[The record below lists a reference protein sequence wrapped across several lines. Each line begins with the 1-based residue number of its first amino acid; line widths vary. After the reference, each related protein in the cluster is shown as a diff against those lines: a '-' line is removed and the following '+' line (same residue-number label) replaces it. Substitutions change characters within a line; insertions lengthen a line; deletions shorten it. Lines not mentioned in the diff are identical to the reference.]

1 MFMDNLRLATHNLVH
16 RRLRSWLTILGIVV
30 GVAAVVALLSIG
42 GGMQRAVKQQ
52 FETVGYS
59 TILLAPSSSSE
70 QAQQDAKM
78 GGTFGAMQGN
88 QEPSEVDLSVL
99 DKLPQVES
107 YGATRVN
114 TGMVTSE
121 KMQGTGFLHITGLSP
136 KVTDYFN
143 GYFQGFNIGEGRD
156 FAPGDENALI
166 LGSKVAA
173 DLGVGVGDAVTIES
187 TDFEVIGILAPIET
201 RGGAL
206 TFRGLDMGLFVPIA
220 ASEKLYGGEN
230 EISQALIQVTDGTDV
245 VKASQAIKNLFTQ
258 LGTPVATVTAEEIS
272 KQIMGVLSGI
282 QMALTAIA
290 AIALVVGAIG
300 VMNTMYTSVL
310 ERTRHIGIMKAI
322 GAKDRDVMGLFLTE
336 SGLLGIVGGV
346 LGVLAGVGIG
356 AVTGKTLAGA
366 FTMGPG
372 TSDMTFSPYYS
383 PWLII
388 GTLVLSFVLGSL
400 AGALPA
406 RRAAK
411 LKPVEALRYE

>member
-30 GVAAVVALLSIG
+30 GVAAVLALISIG
-42 GGMQRAVKQQ
+42 EGMQRAVKQQ

-70 QAQQDAKM
+70 QSPQESKM
-78 GGTFGAMQGN
+78 GGAFRAMAGN
-88 QEPSEVDLSVL
+88 QEPSEVDLSVF

-107 YGATRVN
+107 YGAIRVN
-114 TGMVTSE
+114 TGMGTSE
-121 KMQGTGFLHITGLSP
+121 NMQGTGFLHITGLSS
-136 KVTDYFN
+136 KITDYFS
-143 GYFQGFNIGEGRD
+143 GYFQGFNIAEGRN
-156 FAPGDENALI
+156 FIPNDENALI
-166 LGSKVAA
+166 LGNKGAT
-173 DLGVGVGDAVTIES
+173 DLGVAVGDTVKIES
-187 TDFEVIGILAPIET
+187 TDFKVIGVLAPIES

-206 TFRGLDMGLFVPIA
+206 TFRGLDTGLFVPIA
-220 ASEKLYGGEN
+220 AMERLYGGEN
-230 EISQALIQVTDGTDV
+230 KISQALIQVTDGTDV
-245 VKASQAIKNLFTQ
+245 VKASQAMKNLFTQ
-258 LGTPVATVTAEEIS
+258 LGTPVATPTAEEIS

-290 AIALVVGAIG
+290 VIALVVGAIG

-322 GAKDRDVMGLFLTE
+322 GAKDRHVMGLFLTE
-336 SGLLGIVGGV
+336 SGMLGIVGGAI
-346 LGVLAGVGIG
+346 GVLAGVGIG
-356 AVTGKTLAGA
+356 AVAGKTLAGA

-372 TSDMTFSPYYS
+372 TSNTAFAPYYS

-388 GTLVLSFVLGSL
+388 GTLVLSLVLGAL

-406 RRAAK
+406 HRAAK

>member
-1 MFMDNLRLATHNLVH
+1 
-16 RRLRSWLTILGIVV
+16 
-30 GVAAVVALLSIG
+30 
-42 GGMQRAVKQQ
+42 MQRAVKQQ
-52 FETVGYS
+52 FESVGYS

-70 QAQQDAKM
+70 QAPESASRM
-78 GGTFGAMQGN
+78 GGLLRVMMGN
-88 QEPSEVDLSVL
+88 QEPSEIDLSVL

-107 YGATRVN
+107 YGAIRTN

-121 KMQGTGFLHITGLSP
+121 KMQGTGFLHITGLSS
-136 KVTDYFN
+136 KFTQYFN
-143 GYFQGFNIGEGRD
+143 GYFQGFNIVEGRD
-156 FAPGDENALI
+156 FAPGDENAII
-166 LGSKVAA
+166 LGSRVAA

-187 TDFEVIGILAPIET
+187 TDFEVIGILAPTET

-206 TFRGLDMGLFVPIA
+206 TFRGLDTGLFVPITA
-220 ASEKLYGGEN
+220 LEKLYGGEN
-230 EISQALIQVTDGTDV
+230 KISQAVIKVTDGTDV
-245 VKASQAIKNLFTQ
+245 VKASQAIKDLFSQ

-336 SGLLGIVGGV
+336 SGLLGIVGGA

-356 AVTGKTLAGA
+356 AAAGKMLAGA
-366 FTMGPG
+366 FTIGPG
-372 TSDMTFSPYYS
+372 TSDMAFAPYYS

-388 GTLVLSFVLGSL
+388 GTLVLSFLLGAL
-400 AGALPA
+400 AGTMPA